1 MNIFKLIFDRTI
13 FKVSPKNTF
22 NCFGK
27 IKQSK
32 IKIKGEKNSVFVH
45 ENVKIRNCEIIVNG
59 YKNTI
64 IFHKN
69 CDINNSRI
77 FVDNVGGNVTIG
89 RDTSIGGAMIVSF
102 EPYDISIGD
111 DCMLSYGIEIRNTD
125 SHKIISLDNG
135 EWINK
140 GKEVYIGDHVW
151 ISADCKI
158 LKGSYIDKNS
168 VIGANSLVSGKIPS
182 NVIAIGQPAKIIKEN
197 ISWNRESVIP
207 KDESY

>member
-13 FKVSPKNTF
+13 LNVSPKNTF
-22 NCFGK
+22 ICFGK

-64 IFHKN
+64 VFHEN

-89 RDTSIGGAMIVSF
+89 RDTSIGQG
-102 EPYDISIGD
+102 
-111 DCMLSYGIEIRNTD
+111 
-125 SHKIISLDNG
+125 
-135 EWINK
+135 
-140 GKEVYIGDHVW
+140 
-151 ISADCKI
+151 
-158 LKGSYIDKNS
+158 GST
-168 VIGANSLVSGKIPS
+168 LC
-182 NVIAIGQPAKIIKEN
+182 
-197 ISWNRESVIP
+197 
-207 KDESY
+207 